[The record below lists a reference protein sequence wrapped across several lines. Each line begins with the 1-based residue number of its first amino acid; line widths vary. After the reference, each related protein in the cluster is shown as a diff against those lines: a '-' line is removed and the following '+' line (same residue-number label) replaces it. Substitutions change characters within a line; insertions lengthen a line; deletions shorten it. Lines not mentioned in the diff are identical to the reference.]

1 MVRSCRQMTAL
12 GVDGREEGNAG
23 VGCVC
28 VWSEGGREEGPALTG
43 LIYIPSKKK
52 RKEKER
58 TGKEK
63 TLTYATDPGL
73 TTHVRSDA
81 DADIDI
87 SARARVY
94 EK

>member
-1 MVRSCRQMTAL
+1 MVRSCRQMSAL

-52 RKEKER
+52 RKGKER

-63 TLTYATDPGL
+63 TLTYAHGPRP
-73 TTHVRSDA
+73 HVRG
-81 DADIDI
+81 
-87 SARARVY
+87 RARMSNDAITR
-94 EK
+94 E